1 MMEIILALGG
11 IFLFLANLLYLFRVE
26 LGARVLFALFRV
38 IIVWEITIPHTL
50 LMPFL
55 LLFVCGTCRVFCAR
69 FNPFYNSSCSCS
81 CIWIPMMMVKITRS
95 G

>member
-26 LGARVLFALFRV
+26 LGAHVLFALFRV

-50 LMPFL
+50 LMPFYYY
-55 LLFVCGTCRVFCAR
+55 LFVVLVEFFVLVLILLITHLVRVAVFS
-69 FNPFYNSSCSCS
+69 FL
-81 CIWIPMMMVKITRS
+81 
-95 G
+95 

>member
-50 LMPFL
+50 LMPFYYY
-55 LLFVCGTCRVFCAR
+55 LFVVLVDFFVLVLILLITHLVRVAVFS
-69 FNPFYNSSCSCS
+69 FL
-81 CIWIPMMMVKITRS
+81 
-95 G
+95 

>member
-50 LMPFL
+50 LMPFYYY
-55 LLFVCGTCRVFCAR
+55 LFVVLVEFFVLVLILLITHLVRVAVFS
-69 FNPFYNSSCSCS
+69 FL
-81 CIWIPMMMVKITRS
+81 
-95 G
+95 

>member
-50 LMPFL
+50 LMPFYYY
-55 LLFVCGTCRVFCAR
+55 LFVVLVEFFVLVLILLITHLVRVAIFS
-69 FNPFYNSSCSCS
+69 FL
-81 CIWIPMMMVKITRS
+81 
-95 G
+95 